1 MYKQGLYH
9 DWVPKLLQLLL
20 IIVTFLPFMAVSCVY
35 SSNIIDMS
43 SGMGE
48 ISEAFSFASNAMFI
62 GMAGAMPLLI
72 RTKPYFRSKEIVVGG
87 LLIMSL
93 LCYVSS
99 TTDNVYVIAFASLL
113 MGFFKMFGTIEFIL
127 PIYFIITPKMDRKR
141 FYPIF
146 YPLAIIIGQYAG
158 FYMGS
163 LAYRVFWEHTNL
175 VAIIYCLACALLA
188 LVFMHNSRGMK
199 KMPFY
204 QFHWTSLLLFFTM
217 MMVLNYVLTF
227 TKFHGWFQ
235 SEVIWWG
242 TVAFF
247 VILVLFV
254 AFQLSIK
261 RPFMELEGFS
271 KRNVIHSLVMIA
283 LMGLFVSS
291 GSMQNTYMMGVLGYS
306 SLLTNQI
313 NLAMFPGAI
322 IGAIICFFWL
332 RRNLDLK
339 ELVMIGFGSYVV
351 AHIILYFTIA
361 PEVQVGFFILPT
373 ILKGIGLCV
382 LYISLAIYCS
392 QRLTNNQMLSAMA
405 ILVMVRSFV
414 GQALFGSI
422 LAWALYKL
430 QLQNLTNLASHMD
443 AADFMGQL
451 RGGGLMLYKSAQ
463 LQAIMLAVK
472 QLLGYTIIAGFV
484 ILIYI
489 ALHRFGSTRYRRI
502 VIMRKRVK
510 GHSVEGYRKSGRKPN
525 EEQAIEDVAPVAM

>member
-1 MYKQGLYH
+1 MYKRGLYH
-9 DWVPKLLQLLL
+9 DWVPKPLQLLL
-20 IIVTFLPFMAVSCVY
+20 IIVTTLPFLAVSCVFPT
-35 SSNIIDMS
+35 NIIDMS

-48 ISEAFSFASNAMFI
+48 ISEAFSFASNAMYI
-62 GMAGAMPLLI
+62 GMTGAIPMLF

-113 MGFFKMFGTIEFIL
+113 MGFFRMFGTIEFIL
-127 PIYFIITPKMDRKR
+127 PIFFIITPTMDRRR
-141 FYPIF
+141 FYPTF
-146 YPLAIIIGQYAG
+146 YPIAIIVGQYAG
-158 FYMGS
+158 FYMSS
-163 LAYRVFWEHTNL
+163 LAYRMFWEHTYL

-199 KMPFY
+199 KKPFY

-227 TKFHGWFQ
+227 AKFHGWFQ
-235 SEVIWWG
+235 SELIWWG

-247 VILVLFV
+247 VMLVLFI
-254 AFQLSIK
+254 AIQRSIK
-261 RPFMELEGFS
+261 RPFMEMDGFS

-283 LMGLFVSS
+283 LLGLFVSS

-306 SLLTNQI
+306 SLLTNQL

-322 IGAIICFFWL
+322 IGGIICFFWL
-332 RRNLDLK
+332 KHNLDLK
-339 ELVMIGFGSYVV
+339 ELVMIGFGSYMV

-361 PEVQVGFFILPT
+361 PEVQVAFFILPT

-382 LYISLAIYCS
+382 LYISLATYCS
-392 QRLTNNQMLSAMA
+392 QQLTINQMLTAMA
-405 ILVMVRSFV
+405 TLVMIRSFL

-422 LAWALYKL
+422 LTWAFYKL

-443 AADFMGQL
+443 AVDFMGQL

-472 QLLGYTIIAGFV
+472 QLMGYTIIAGFV

-502 VIMRKRVK
+502 VIMRKRLK
-510 GHSVEGYRKSGRKPN
+510 GHSVEGYLSRGRKPK
-525 EEQAIEDVAPVAM
+525 EERAIEDAASVAM